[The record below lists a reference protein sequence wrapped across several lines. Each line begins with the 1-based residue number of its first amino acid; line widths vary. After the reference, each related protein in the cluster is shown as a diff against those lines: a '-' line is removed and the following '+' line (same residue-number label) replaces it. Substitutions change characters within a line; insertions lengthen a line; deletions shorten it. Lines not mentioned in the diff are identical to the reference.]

1 MMAHSDNKARMGA
14 MMNQQFTLTRVFLLF
29 SLIFLTLNG
38 CVPSTTDVSSNENQE
53 IEGETR
59 IYGTED
65 EASNEEGSISSE
77 EEASPTDVSSN
88 ENQEIEGETQI
99 YGTEDEQSNEEESSS
114 SAEEAVEGSSRSLDG
129 ASDIIYEGEHTI
141 YVGDQAILD
150 AFAEERSD
158 ILIDV
163 AGEVER
169 VLSDDLEGSRHQRFI
184 LRLADNH
191 TVLVA
196 HNIDLAA
203 KVPLQEGD
211 WIELR
216 GEYEW
221 NQQGGV
227 IHWTHHDPDGRH
239 LDGWILY
246 NDEYYE

>member
-1 MMAHSDNKARMGA
+1 
-14 MMNQQFTLTRVFLLF
+14 MNQHIRLTRVLLLF
-29 SLIFLTLNG
+29 SLLFLILTG
-38 CVPSTTDVSSNENQE
+38 CVVSTTDAPSNETQE

-65 EASNEEGSISSE
+65 EESNEEGSISSE
-77 EEASPTDVSSN
+77 EEA
-88 ENQEIEGETQI
+88 
-99 YGTEDEQSNEEESSS
+99 
-114 SAEEAVEGSSRSLDG
+114 VEGSSRSLEG
-129 ASDIIYEGEHTI
+129 SSAIIYEGEHTI
-141 YVGDQAILD
+141 YTGDQAILD

-158 ILIDV
+158 MLIDI
-163 AGEVER
+163 AGEVDR

-196 HNIDLAA
+196 HNIDLAPR
-203 KVPLQEGD
+203 VPLQEGD
-211 WIELR
+211 RVEVR

-221 NQQGGV
+221 NAQGGV